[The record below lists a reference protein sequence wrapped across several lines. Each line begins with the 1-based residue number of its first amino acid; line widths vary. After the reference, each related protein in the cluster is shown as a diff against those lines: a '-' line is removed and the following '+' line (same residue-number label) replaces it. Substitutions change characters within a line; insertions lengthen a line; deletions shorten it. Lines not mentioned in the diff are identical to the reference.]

1 MDENKIEAMEFPE
14 LESIVREFAKN
25 IQESIDSATYE
36 AFDKYCGYSMQEV
49 DTKIIDGT
57 INGVQYTDPSYNNEI
72 ILWMENDRP
81 LFQLNIAWIPK
92 NESEEANNDAIVNAE
107 FLQITSK
114 PIKTKED

>member
-1 MDENKIEAMEFPE
+1 MEENKIEAMEFPE
-14 LESIVREFAKN
+14 LESVVREFAKN

-36 AFDKYCGYSMQEV
+36 AFFKYCGYSMGEV
-49 DTKIIDGT
+49 DSKVVDGT
-57 INGVQYTDPSYNNEI
+57 IKGVQYSDPYCNNEI

-92 NESEEANNDAIVNAE
+92 NESEEANNDTIVNAE

-114 PIKTKED
+114 PIKIRED